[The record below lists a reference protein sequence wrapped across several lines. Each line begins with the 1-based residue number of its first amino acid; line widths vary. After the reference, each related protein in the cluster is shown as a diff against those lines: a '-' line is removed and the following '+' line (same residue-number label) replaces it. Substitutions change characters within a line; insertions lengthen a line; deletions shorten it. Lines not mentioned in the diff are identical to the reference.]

1 MAQSSDLM
9 SLFDDD
15 PSDETLDDVRVGDQD
30 VTETVLYNTDWT
42 IETLLGQIA
51 KRNIDLTPSFQR
63 RDAWTVKRKS
73 QFIESMILN
82 FPVPALT
89 LAEIGRSK
97 TYIVVDGKQ
106 RITSLAQFFGEMKQS
121 AANGYK
127 LTGLQQL
134 DELNGCD
141 WSTLQQNHPRF
152 ATALE
157 NYSIRT
163 NVIRGWK
170 ADDVLYSIFLR
181 LNSGSVKLSAQEL
194 RQALSPGPFSDFV
207 MEYAETSVGLRSI
220 FPGPEPDFRM
230 RDIELMLR
238 YLGYRFFLES
248 YRGQLKQ
255 FLDVVAKT
263 FNEDWA
269 TWEPRVRDAT
279 DVFEAAHVANAQ
291 VFGDHRFN
299 KWADGRWEN
308 RLNRAVFDVEMH
320 YLTNVADIPAYV
332 AKGHQIVDGYK
343 TLCERDSQFR
353 SAVESTTK
361 SVEAVGYRLKM
372 FGQILQGLGLIA
384 RTVELDASGA
394 LVNA

>member
-1 MAQSSDLM
+1 MAQSPDLF
-9 SLFDDD
+9 SLFDED
-15 PSDETLDDVRVGDQD
+15 PSDETLDDVRVGDQS

-42 IETLLGQIA
+42 IETLLGQIS

-106 RITSLAQFFGEMKQS
+106 RITSLAQFFGAMGQS
-121 AANGYK
+121 AANKFK
-127 LTGLQQL
+127 LSGLKQL
-134 DELNGCD
+134 EELNGLD
-141 WSTLQQNHPRF
+141 WPAVQQHFPNY
-152 ATALE
+152 ATAIE

-163 NVIRGWK
+163 NIIRGWK
-170 ADDVLYSIFLR
+170 EDDVLYSIFLR

-194 RQALSPGPFSDFV
+194 RQALSPGLFSDFI
-207 MEYAETSVGLRSI
+207 MEYAETSNGLRSI

-238 YLGYRFFLES
+238 YLGYQFFLGQ

-255 FLDVVAKT
+255 FLDTVAKT

-269 TWEPRVRDAT
+269 VWESRVRDAVAVFEDAYLANV
-279 DVFEAAHVANAQ
+279 DVFQA
-291 VFGDHRFN
+291 HRFI
-299 KWADGRWEN
+299 KWTQAGWEN
-308 RLNRAVFDVEMH
+308 RLNRAVFDVQMH
-320 YLTNVADIPAYV
+320 YLTSPQMIASYKAHGP
-332 AKGHQIVDGYK
+332 QIVAAFK
-343 TLCERDSQFR
+343 ELCEKDADFR
-353 SAVESTTK
+353 SALEATTK
-361 SVEAVGYRLKM
+361 SVPAVGYRLQK
-372 FGQILQGLGLIA
+372 FGDVLLGLGLIQA
-384 RTVELDASGA
+384 TVTTGPDGV
-394 LVNA
+394 LVNV